1 MEVKGMM
8 KRFTAVLLI
17 CCMVFSLAAC
27 GKKKQDV
34 LGKKDTGQT
43 SQKEETN
50 TQGTKNEAVLKIG
63 FSTDASDPR
72 VQSAELF
79 RDLVEEQTQ
88 GRIQVELHPD
98 GELGSDAELI
108 QGVIGSTLDMT
119 VSSAGNFA
127 NYVGNVGV
135 SAFPFL
141 FSDFEQAWDFI
152 DGKEQQEIEKE
163 LEEYNI
169 KVLAHFD
176 NGFRC
181 VTTSKDAGPVQSV
194 ADMEGLKIRT
204 PENQIVMETLSALGA
219 KPYVL
224 GFTQLYDAL
233 KQGDFDAQEN
243 PIPVIYNHKL
253 YEVQANLAITNHSY
267 DAMPFVIRHDLW
279 NELSKEDQLIIQAS
293 AVEAQQKNRQMI
305 QEQTE
310 EYLQKLEKKG
320 MKITY
325 PDLEEFKE
333 ATAKVYDYFSSSYGK
348 ELMES
353 LKNK

>member
-1 MEVKGMM
+1 MKG
-8 KRFTAVLLI
+8 RFTAILLI
-17 CCMVFSLAAC
+17 CSMVLTLAAC
-27 GKKKQDV
+27 GKQKPDSSVKQDNSQISQTEQTDSPN
-34 LGKKDTGQT
+34 KKHT
-43 SQKEETN
+43 
-50 TQGTKNEAVLKIG
+50 AILKIG

-79 RDLVEEQTQ
+79 RNLVEEETQ
-88 GRIQVELHPD
+88 GRIRVELHAG

-108 QGVIGSTLDMT
+108 QGVIESSLDMT

-127 NYVGNVGV
+127 NYASNVGV

-141 FSDFEQAWDFI
+141 FEDFEKAWEFI

-163 LEEYNI
+163 LGEYNV

-181 VTTSKDAGPVQSV
+181 VTTSKEAGPIQSV

-219 KPYVL
+219 NPHVL

-233 KQGDFDAQEN
+233 KQGEFDAQEN
-243 PIPVIYNHKL
+243 PIPIIYNHKL
-253 YEVQANLAITNHSY
+253 YKVQANLAITNHSY
-267 DAMPFVIRHDLW
+267 DAMLFVIRNDLW
-279 NELSKEDQLIIQAS
+279 SEFTKEDQLIIQAS
-293 AVEAQQKNRQMI
+293 AIEAQQHNRELI
-305 QEQTE
+305 QKQTT

-325 PDLEEFKE
+325 PDLEEFKD
-333 ATAKVYDYFSSSYGK
+333 ATAKVYDYFSTSYGK
-348 ELMES
+348 DLMEK